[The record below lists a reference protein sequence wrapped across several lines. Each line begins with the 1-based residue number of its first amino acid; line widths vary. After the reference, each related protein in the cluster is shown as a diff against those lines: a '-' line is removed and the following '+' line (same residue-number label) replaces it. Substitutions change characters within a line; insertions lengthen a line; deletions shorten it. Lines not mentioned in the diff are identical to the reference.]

1 MANNMGRVT
10 KYMVLICALL
20 YGFAY
25 GVNAQT
31 PAPVYDTIPMMH
43 SIEFD
48 RPLTFMDGPVE
59 NFSVWCSNNID
70 YPQEALRNNI
80 SGKVVVR
87 FIITADGNVS
97 DVRVVKSAHPLLDA
111 EAVRVVSSSPAWEP
125 VTLNGKKVN
134 VEFVQ
139 PIVFKVTKK
148 MDDAAEFVHAR
159 FDYKGCGN
167 FMVWIAENIRY
178 PKEAARIGAEGD
190 VYLTFDISEEGRVN
204 NVRIFRGVSFGKK
217 EKRAAA
223 DALNAEAVRVVSASP
238 RWIPAMKWGRAV
250 KVSYSVQ
257 ISFSKN

>member
-1 MANNMGRVT
+1 MGRVT

-111 EAVRVVSSSPAWEP
+111 EAVRVVSSSPAWE
-125 VTLNGKKVN
+125 TAILS
-134 VEFVQ
+134 Q
-139 PIVFKVTKK
+139 S
-148 MDDAAEFVHAR
+148 
-159 FDYKGCGN
+159 CL
-167 FMVWIAENIRY
+167 RY
-178 PKEAARIGAEGD
+178 WLAI
-190 VYLTFDISEEGRVN
+190 
-204 NVRIFRGVSFGKK
+204 
-217 EKRAAA
+217 
-223 DALNAEAVRVVSASP
+223 
-238 RWIPAMKWGRAV
+238 
-250 KVSYSVQ
+250 
-257 ISFSKN
+257 